1 MSIKIGDMVKNIN
14 SNGRYFGRTFTVV
27 ATDGDVCVC
36 QCGIMYRDLYFFE
49 SEIEQ
54 IDSPPRFL
62 PGTVVVPINSR
73 HPFVGMKYGIIE
85 TSNRLGSLV
94 RVWEEHVL
102 AHRVRYV
109 SNRNLRAK

>member
-1 MSIKIGDMVKNIN
+1 MSIKIGDMIKNIN
-14 SNGRYFGRTFTVV
+14 PNNRYFGRTFTVV
-27 ATDGDVCVC
+27 AVDDHGYVC

-62 PGTVVVPINSR
+62 PGTVVFPINNR
-73 HPFVGMKYGIIE
+73 HPFMNMVYGIIE

-94 RVWEEHVL
+94 RVWEEYVQ